1 MEVFLAVLRQVR
13 DPRDFNARHDC
24 AAMLFVALMATLCGA
39 KSCVD
44 IADFAAANE
53 ADLAEAAGL
62 SRGAPSHDSFS
73 RLFRVLDPDETARAF
88 EAFAAALRGA
98 LRAGRAAGV
107 VAVDGKR
114 LRGGYERGKAHM
126 PPLMLSVWDA
136 ETRLSLAARAGPG
149 GSEVKAALEAL
160 KSLDLK
166 GCTVTADALHCHP
179 AMAAAVRARKGHYAL
194 RLKGNN
200 GPLHAC
206 ALAAFAKA
214 DEKADAKAGKPGG
227 LAFHE
232 TRDAGHG
239 RRERRRASVV
249 AAPKDAP
256 RMPGL
261 VMFARI
267 ECERRAGAGEPEL
280 HVSYAA
286 LSRRMTPR
294 EAAQVVRAHWS
305 VENRLHWPLDIVFRE
320 DEARSRKDHAPHNLS
335 FIRRMALDILTA
347 HPDRRSP
354 ARKMKLAAWSKTFLF
369 ELFTHMR

>member
-1 MEVFLAVLRQVR
+1 MEVFLAVLREVR

-24 AAMLFVALMATLCGA
+24 AAMLFVALAATLCGA
-39 KSCVD
+39 RSCVD

-53 ADLAEAAGL
+53 ADLAEIAGL
-62 SRGAPSHDSFS
+62 SHGAPSHDSFS
-73 RLFRVLDPDETARAF
+73 RLFRLLDPEEMARAF
-88 EAFAAALRGA
+88 AAFAKALRGA
-98 LRAGRAAGV
+98 LGIGPARGV
-107 VAVDGKR
+107 VAIDGKR
-114 LRGGYERGKAHM
+114 LRGGFERGKAHM

-179 AMAAAVRARKGHYAL
+179 AMAQAVRARKGHYAL

-214 DEKADAKAGKPGG
+214 DARAAKLGG

-232 TRDAGHG
+232 TRDAGHD
-239 RRERRRASVV
+239 RRERRRASVA
-249 AAPKDAP
+249 AAPRDAP
-256 RMPGL
+256 PMPGL
-261 VMFARI
+261 AMFARI
-267 ECERRAGAGEPEL
+267 QGERREAGGRLER
-280 HVSYAA
+280 HVAYAA
-286 LSRRMTPR
+286 LSRPMSPR
-294 EAAQVVRAHWS
+294 EAAQVLRGHWG
-305 VENRLHWPLDIVFRE
+305 VENNLHWPLDVVFHE
-320 DEARSRKDHAPHNLS
+320 DAARTRKNHAPHNLA

-347 HPDRRSP
+347 HPDKRSP
-354 ARKMKLAAWSKTFLF
+354 ARKMKLATWSKPFFF
-369 ELFTHMR
+369 ELFTHMQ